1 MNSSHALENMVVVL
15 ENIFLLWEEESQGM
29 GSLEMEQNILVLGI
43 KAAKLI
49 FHASS
54 QISCLHQPS
63 QETLLI

>member
-1 MNSSHALENMVVVL
+1 MNASHALQDTVL
-15 ENIFLLWEEESQGM
+15 QQESQGM

-43 KAAKLI
+43 RAAKLI

-54 QISCLHQPS
+54 EISCLHQLS